1 MEKFPSPLVSSFT
14 KNQVTVNA
22 KVYFCTLNSI
32 PPICRSMF
40 MQLPQ
45 GLPCCGFVMSFEIRK
60 CESSLF
66 VLFRYCFG
74 CSGSLEFPYAF
85 YHWLVNL
92 CKKGKRKERHL
103 IFAGDCTEAAVL
115 FVEHCHLNT
124 IRSSG
129 PWMIVWADKSKLY
142 RFADLKVR
150 RVSSC
155 CKSQGRFPSWGNIW
169 CCS

>member
-1 MEKFPSPLVSSFT
+1 MISCNLFCLSGCKEGIRLPSLLWIFGFPRAICGKISFSLGLIIT

-60 CESSLF
+60 SESSLF

-103 IFAGDCTEAAVL
+103 IFAGDCTEPAVL
-115 FVEHCHLNT
+115 FVERCHLNT

-129 PWMIVWADKSKLY
+129 P
-142 RFADLKVR
+142 
-150 RVSSC
+150 
-155 CKSQGRFPSWGNIW
+155 
-169 CCS
+169 